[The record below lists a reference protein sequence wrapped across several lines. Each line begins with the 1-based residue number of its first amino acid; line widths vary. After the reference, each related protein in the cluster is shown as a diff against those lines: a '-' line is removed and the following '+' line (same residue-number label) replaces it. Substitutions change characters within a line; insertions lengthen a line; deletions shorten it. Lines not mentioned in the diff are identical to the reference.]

1 MGSILAGGTTNIF
14 GGVYMKTF
22 NKLVRD
28 RIPEII
34 RANGEVPLVRILGDE
49 EYERE
54 LNKKLQEEVNE
65 YLADR
70 NIEELADIEE
80 VLRALVALKG
90 VAYGDFD
97 KMREEKCK
105 KRGAFKE
112 RVFLESTK

>member
-1 MGSILAGGTTNIF
+1 
-14 GGVYMKTF
+14 MKIF

-34 RANGEVPLVRILGDE
+34 RVNGETPTVRILGDE
-49 EYERE
+49 EYDRE

-65 YLADR
+65 YLADG

-90 VAYGDFD
+90 VSYEDFD

-112 RVFLESTK
+112 RVFLEITK

>member
-1 MGSILAGGTTNIF
+1 
-14 GGVYMKTF
+14 MKTF

-34 RANGEVPLVRILGDE
+34 RANGEVPMVRILGDE